1 MQEPLAHGVDVLDR
15 YLVYLLLGLVV
26 QIHPLLG
33 ARHVVREVIVVQV
46 LPGKQIITVRPCIGL
61 LISFEQVYL
70 MSSSLSSKS
79 LDCQR

>member
-33 ARHVVREVIVVQV
+33 TRHVVREVIVVQV
-46 LPGKQIITVRPCIGL
+46 LPGKQIVGVRPCIGN
-61 LISFEQVYL
+61 ISFEQRLPHVL
-70 MSSSLSSKS
+70 QSV
-79 LDCQR
+79 QQVT

>member
-26 QIHPLLG
+26 QVHPLLG

-46 LPGKQIITVRPCIGL
+46 LPGKQIVSVRSGIRNNG
-61 LISFEQVYL
+61 FEQRSPHVL
-70 MSSSLSSKS
+70 QSV
-79 LDCQR
+79 QQVT

>member
-26 QIHPLLG
+26 QVHPLLG
-33 ARHVVREVIVVQV
+33 TSHVVREVIVVQI
-46 LPGKQIITVRPCIGL
+46 LPGKQIVSVRPCIGNIS
-61 LISFEQVYL
+61 LIYL